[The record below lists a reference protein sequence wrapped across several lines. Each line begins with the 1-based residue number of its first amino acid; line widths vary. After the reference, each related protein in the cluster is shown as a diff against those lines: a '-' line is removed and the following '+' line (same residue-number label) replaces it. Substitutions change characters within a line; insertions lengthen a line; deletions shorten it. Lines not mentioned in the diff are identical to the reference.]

1 MPRPQI
7 PVIDRF
13 DDDYYFLSNY
23 YPSQILGK
31 DDNIVYP
38 TVEHYF
44 QAHKTTN
51 LDDRQKMA
59 NAKSPGLVKRAGR
72 AIDLRPDW
80 EKVKVGIMEEALTLK
95 FHIPELKDQLLA
107 TGNARL
113 IEGNT
118 WHDNFWGNCTCPK
131 CKMTIGENRL
141 GVLLQKVR
149 NKVKKES

>member
-1 MPRPQI
+1 MPKEQTPI
-7 PVIDRF
+7 IDSF
-13 DDDYYFLSNY
+13 DGNNSFLSNFY
-23 YPSQILGK
+23 NSPIVGA

-44 QAHKTTN
+44 QAHKVMD
-51 LDDRQKMA
+51 LADRQRIA
-59 NAKSPGLVKRAGR
+59 NARTPGMAKRAGR
-72 AIDLRPDW
+72 AVDLRPDW

-95 FHIPELKDQLLA
+95 FHIPELKNQLLA

-118 WHDNFWGNCTCPK
+118 WHDNFWGNCNCPK

-149 NKVKKES
+149 NKVKKED